1 MKGEDNIMNS
11 YILILLSLNSLDLH
25 ILLFVRK
32 EIGTSR
38 VRKQCPRKDQL
49 NWQKYDVVSSGRNN
63 NKLYS
68 NHK

>member
-32 EIGTSR
+32 KIGTSR
-38 VRKQCPRKDQL
+38 VRKQCLRKDQL